1 MQRPEDAP
9 VREAGAPADI
19 AGAERLAR
27 LKKLA
32 ASTYTRRPAPE
43 DLDLPAPASAAK
55 DIASLDPAVE
65 RERAHNDDLRQDT
78 KLKRLYAY
86 WFIGIL
92 AVQLL
97 LMNGVFVAVGIGCLK
112 FSEPVLQMYMAGT
125 LAEVFGVVYVITRYL
140 FSKKDSTSGQ
150 A

>member
-1 MQRPEDAP
+1 MKSPDAP
-9 VREAGAPADI
+9 ARAAESPTDI
-19 AGAERLAR
+19 AGAERIAK

-43 DLDLPAPASAAK
+43 DLDLLAPASATK
-55 DIASLDPAVE
+55 DIVSLDPAVE
-65 RERAHNDDLRQDT
+65 RARAHTADLKQDT
-78 KLKRLYAY
+78 SLKRLYAN
-86 WFIGIL
+86 WFVGIL
-92 AVQLL
+92 AGQLL
-97 LMNGVFVAVGIGCLK
+97 VMNCVFVAVGIGCLK